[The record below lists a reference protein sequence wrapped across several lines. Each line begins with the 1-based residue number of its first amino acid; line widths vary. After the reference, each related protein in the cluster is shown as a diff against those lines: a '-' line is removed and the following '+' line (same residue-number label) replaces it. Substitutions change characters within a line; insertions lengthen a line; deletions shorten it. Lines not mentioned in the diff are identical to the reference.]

1 MHEAVAKGVD
11 SKVEVLH
18 CMLLDMRIQGYT
30 EGDDPTAAADLLGRL
45 VEIGMEEEGAAE
57 VEFPPASC
65 ISQQYVQ
72 FSSCNVCRT
81 TKSCCS

>member
-11 SKVEVLH
+11 SKAGVLH
-18 CMLLDMRIQGYT
+18 CMLLDVCIQGYT
-30 EGDDPTAAADLLGRL
+30 EVDDPMSAAGLDGL

-65 ISQQYVQ
+65 ISQQDVQ